1 MAYLDEEQR
10 RRARLRNIAQ
20 SVALVGGIGLIT
32 ALSAYTL
39 FGKAGLIW
47 ALVLVGV
54 FSLIGPRVA
63 PDAIMRM
70 FKARAVDPGSR
81 SDLVRL
87 VHTLAARAGLKATP
101 RLYIVPSQTMNAFA
115 VGTPS
120 RYSLGVTDG
129 LLARLDGRELA
140 GVLAHEIT
148 HVRNNDIWV
157 MSLADVLS
165 RFTRSMA
172 LFAFILLVFSV
183 PNTIFTGAAIPWLA
197 IALLYFAPTLS
208 SLLQLA
214 LSRSREFDADLGG
227 AALTGDPEGL
237 ALALTKLERYQ
248 GRLWEDIFMPGRRI
262 PVPSVLRTHPQTQER
277 VARLMALKKLET
289 AAALFRGPWEHS
301 PGFASFARQPR
312 YHWTGFWF

>member
-10 RRARLRNIAQ
+10 RRARVRNVAQ
-20 SVALVGGIGLIT
+20 SFVLVGGIGAVT
-32 ALSAYTL
+32 ALSAYVL
-39 FGKAGLIW
+39 FGQTGIVW
-47 ALVLVGV
+47 AVILVGA
-54 FSLIGPRVA
+54 FALIGPRVA

-70 FKARAVDPGSR
+70 FNARPINPLGS

-87 VHTLAARAGLKATP
+87 VQALSQRAGLKAVP
-101 RLYIVPSQTMNAFA
+101 RLYLIPSQTMNAFA

-129 LLARLDGRELA
+129 LLSRLEFRELA

-157 MSLADVLS
+157 MSLADILS
-165 RFTRSMA
+165 RFTRSMTFFA
-172 LFAFILLVFSV
+172 MFLFFLSV
-183 PNTIFTGAAIPWLA
+183 PATLFMGAPIPWVA

-227 AALTGDPEGL
+227 AELTGDPEGL

-262 PVPSVLRTHPQTQER
+262 PLPSVLRTHPQTSER
-277 VARLMALKKLET
+277 IARLMALRKSET
-289 AAALFRGPWEHS
+289 APVLFRNPWGHVA
-301 PGFASFARQPR
+301 GFAPFPQQPR

>member
-10 RRARLRNIAQ
+10 RRARVRNVAQ
-20 SVALVGGIGLIT
+20 SFVLVGGIGAIT
-32 ALSAYTL
+32 ALSAYVL
-39 FGKAGLIW
+39 FGQTGIVW
-47 ALVLVGV
+47 ALIVVGA
-54 FSLIGPRVA
+54 FTLIGPRVA

-70 FKARAVDPGSR
+70 FKARPVNPLGG

-87 VHTLAARAGLKATP
+87 VQALSQRAGLKAAP
-101 RLYIVPSQTMNAFA
+101 RLYVIPSQTMNAFA

-129 LLARLDGRELA
+129 LLQRLEFRELA

-157 MSLADVLS
+157 MSLADILS
-165 RFTRSMA
+165 RFTRSMTFFA
-172 LFAFILLVFSV
+172 MFLFFLSV
-183 PNTIFTGAAIPWLA
+183 PATIFTGAPVPWLA
-197 IALLYFAPTLS
+197 IALLYFAPVLS

-227 AALTGDPEGL
+227 AELTGDPEGL
-237 ALALTKLERYQ
+237 ALALGKLERYQ

-262 PVPSVLRTHPQTQER
+262 PLPSVLRTHPQTPER
-277 VARLMALKKLET
+277 IARLMALRKSET
-289 AAALFRGPWEHS
+289 APNLFRNPWGHVAGIA
-301 PGFASFARQPR
+301 PFPQQPR
-312 YHWTGFWF
+312 YHWNGFWF

>member
-10 RRARLRNIAQ
+10 RRARVRNVAQ
-20 SVALVGGIGLIT
+20 SFVLVGGIGAVT
-32 ALSAYTL
+32 TLSAYVL
-39 FGKAGLIW
+39 FGQTGIVW
-47 ALVLVGV
+47 AIILVGV
-54 FSLIGPRVA
+54 FALIGPRVA

-70 FKARAVDPGSR
+70 FNARPVNPLGG

-87 VHTLAARAGLKATP
+87 VQALSQRAGLKAAP
-101 RLYIVPSQTMNAFA
+101 RLYLIPSQTMNAFA

-120 RYSLGVTDG
+120 RYSLGVTEG
-129 LLARLDGRELA
+129 LLGQLEFRELA

-157 MSLADVLS
+157 MSLADILS
-165 RFTRSMA
+165 RFTRSMTFFA
-172 LFAFILLVFSV
+172 MFLFFFSV
-183 PNTIFTGAAIPWLA
+183 PATLFTGAPIPWVA

-227 AALTGDPEGL
+227 AELTGDPEGL

-262 PVPSVLRTHPQTQER
+262 PLPSVLRTHPQTSER
-277 VARLMALKKLET
+277 IARLMALRKSET
-289 AAALFRGPWEHS
+289 APVLFRNPWGHVA
-301 PGFASFARQPR
+301 GFAPFPQQPR

>member
-1 MAYLDEEQR
+1 MAYLDEEQH
-10 RRARLRNIAQ
+10 RRARVRNIAQ
-20 SVALVGGIGLIT
+20 SFVLVGGIGLIT
-32 ALSAYTL
+32 ALSTYTL
-39 FGKAGLIW
+39 FGEGGVVW
-47 ALVLVGV
+47 ALVFVGV

-70 FKARAVDPGSR
+70 FKARPIDPMRGA
-81 SDLVRL
+81 DVVRL
-87 VHTLAARAGLKATP
+87 VRALSERAGLKTTP
-101 RLYIVPSQTMNAFA
+101 RLYVIPSRTMNAFA

-120 RYSLGVTDG
+120 RYSLGVTEG
-129 LLARLDGRELA
+129 LLSRLEFRELA

-157 MSLADVLS
+157 MSLADILS

-172 LFAFILLVFSV
+172 LVAMVLFVLSV
-183 PNTIFTGAAIPWLA
+183 PATVFAGAAVPWLA

-227 AALTGDPEGL
+227 ASLTGDPEGL
-237 ALALTKLERYQ
+237 ALALTRLERYQ
-248 GRLWEDIFMPGRRI
+248 GSLWEDIFMRGRRI
-262 PVPSVLRTHPQTQER
+262 PLPSVLRTHPQTSER
-277 VARLMALKKLET
+277 ISRLMALKKRET
-289 AAALFRGPWEHS
+289 APLLFPTTWGHVA
-301 PGFASFARQPR
+301 GFAPFTSRPR

>member
-1 MAYLDEEQR
+1 MGYLDEEQR

-20 SVALVGGIGLIT
+20 SFALVGGIGVIT

-39 FGKAGLIW
+39 FGRTGVAW
-47 ALVLVGV
+47 ALVFVGV

-70 FKARAVDPGSR
+70 FNARPIDPSR
-81 SDLVRL
+81 GADIVRL
-87 VHTLAARAGLKATP
+87 VQVLSERAGLKAAP
-101 RLYIVPSQTMNAFA
+101 RLYVVPSQTMNAFA

-120 RYSLGVTDG
+120 RYSLGVTEG
-129 LLARLDGRELA
+129 LLRGLDSRELA

-157 MSLADVLS
+157 MSLADILS
-165 RFTRSMA
+165 RFTRSMSFFA
-172 LFAFILLVFSV
+172 IFLFFLSV
-183 PNTIFTGAAIPWLA
+183 PATVFRGTPVPWVAIM
-197 IALLYFAPTLS
+197 LLYFAPTFS

-227 AALTGDPEGL
+227 ASLTGDPEGL
-237 ALALTKLERYQ
+237 ALALGKLERYQ

-262 PVPSVLRTHPQTQER
+262 PIPSVLRTHPQTSER
-277 VARLMALKKLET
+277 IARLMALKKPET
-289 AAALFRGPWEHS
+289 APLLFRHPWGHVAGIAPFPS
-301 PGFASFARQPR
+301 QPR
-312 YHWTGFWF
+312 YHWNGFWF